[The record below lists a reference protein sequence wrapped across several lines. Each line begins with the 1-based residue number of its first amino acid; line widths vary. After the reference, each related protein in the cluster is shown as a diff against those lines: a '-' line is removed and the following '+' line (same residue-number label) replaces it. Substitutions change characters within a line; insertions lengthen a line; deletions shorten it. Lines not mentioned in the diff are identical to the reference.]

1 MRLNKSLL
9 IICLMMIVAA
19 PVWAQRG
26 AKNRSGERACIGDC
40 LLRQASAS
48 TQPLSIDEAEYLA
61 FMREEEK
68 LARDVYQA
76 LSVKWGVRI
85 FNNIAAS
92 EQRHFD
98 SVGILLERYGLTD
111 SAQPAAGVFSDPD
124 LQKLYGEL
132 VAKGAVS
139 LLDAMEVGVII
150 EEKDIK
156 DLKAAMALADN
167 TDLLRVFGNLLQGS
181 LNHLAAFK
189 SNIEVLRA
197 AK

>member
-9 IICLMMIVAA
+9 IICLTMIVAA

-26 AKNRSGERACIGDC
+26 TRNRNGERPCSGAC
-40 LLRQASAS
+40 LPRQAS
-48 TQPLSIDEAEYLA
+48 TQPLSADEAEYLKW
-61 FMREEEK
+61 MREEEK

-76 LSVKWGVRI
+76 LYVKWGARI
-85 FNNIAAS
+85 FGNIAAS
-92 EQRHFD
+92 EHRHFD

-111 SAQPAAGVFSDPD
+111 SAQPSAGVFSNPD
-124 LQKLYGEL
+124 LQKLYGDL
-132 VAKGAVS
+132 VAKGEVS
-139 LLDAMEVGVII
+139 LLDAVEVGVMI

-156 DLKAAMALADN
+156 DLKAAMAQADN

-189 SNIEVLRA
+189 SHLEVLSP